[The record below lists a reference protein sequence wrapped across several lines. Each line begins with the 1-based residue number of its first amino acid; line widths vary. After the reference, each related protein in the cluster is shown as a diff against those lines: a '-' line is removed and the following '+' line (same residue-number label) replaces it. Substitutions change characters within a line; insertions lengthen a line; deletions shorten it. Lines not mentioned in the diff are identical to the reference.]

1 VSISVEMQEEHEVFF
16 LECWEVKRMRSAELE
31 ELTREFLKN
40 GGVIQVLKPKSTETI
55 SYYEILREYKIN
67 EKDLREKITTGRFAP
82 ALTDNMSRNVRMEA
96 KSWLVSDVELYL
108 VHGKRGYNDGP
119 V

>member
-1 VSISVEMQEEHEVFF
+1 MQEEREVFF
-16 LECWEVKRMRSAELE
+16 LECWEVKRMISSEIE

-40 GGVIQVLKPKSTETI
+40 GGVIKVLTPKTTASI
-55 SYYEILREYKIN
+55 SYYEIIQKYKIS
-67 EKDLREKITTGRFAP
+67 EKVLRHKISTGRFAP

-108 VHGKRGYNDGP
+108 LHGKRGYNDGP

>member
-1 VSISVEMQEEHEVFF
+1 MQEEHEVFF
-16 LECWEVKRMRSAELE
+16 LECWEVKRMKSAELE

-40 GGVIQVLKPKSTETI
+40 GGVIQILKPKSTAAITF
-55 SYYEILREYKIN
+55 YEIIGRYKIK
-67 EKDLREKITTGRFAP
+67 ESDLREKISTGRFAP
-82 ALTDNMSRNVRMEA
+82 ALTDNMSRNVRMDR

>member
-1 VSISVEMQEEHEVFF
+1 MQDGNEVFF
-16 LECWEVKRMRSAELE
+16 LESWEEKQLKRAELE
-31 ELTREFLKN
+31 KLTREFLKN
-40 GGVIQVLKPKSTETI
+40 GGVIQILKPKSTAAITF
-55 SYYEILREYKIN
+55 YEIIGRYKIK

-82 ALTDNMSRNVRMEA
+82 ALTDNMSRNVRMER
-96 KSWLVSDVELYL
+96 KRWLVSDVELYL

>member
-1 VSISVEMQEEHEVFF
+1 MQEEHNVFF
-16 LECWEVKRMRSAELE
+16 LESWEEKQLKRAELE

-40 GGVIQVLKPKSTETI
+40 GGVIQVLKPKTTAAI
-55 SYYEILREYKIN
+55 TFYEIIRQYKVK
-67 EKDLREKITTGRFAP
+67 ESDLREKITTGRFAP
-82 ALTDNMSRNVRMEA
+82 ALTDNMSRNVRMER

>member
-1 VSISVEMQEEHEVFF
+1 MQEEHEVFF
-16 LECWEVKRMRSAELE
+16 LECWEVKRMKSQELD
-31 ELTREFLKN
+31 ELTKEFLKN
-40 GGVIQVLKPKSTETI
+40 GGVIQVLKPKSTAVITF
-55 SYYEILREYKIN
+55 YEIIGKYKIK
-67 EKDLREKITTGRFAP
+67 ESDLREKISTGRFAP
-82 ALTDNMSRNVRMEA
+82 ALTDNMSRNVRMER

>member
-1 VSISVEMQEEHEVFF
+1 MQDGNEVFF
-16 LECWEVKRMRSAELE
+16 LECWEVKRMISSEIE

-40 GGVIQVLKPKSTETI
+40 GGVIQVLKPKTTAVI
-55 SYYEILREYKIN
+55 NFYEIIRQYKIA
-67 EKDLREKITTGRFAP
+67 EKDLREKISTGRFAP
-82 ALTDNMSRNVRMEA
+82 ALTDNMSRNVRMES